1 MQLEAFTLE
10 ELELQQGEL
19 LPDREAMGLLNVANI
34 TGVNVALALNA
45 ASYQSDA
52 LAVAGQSISVWQG

>member
-1 MQLEAFTLE
+1 MEFTLE

-19 LPDREAMGLLNVANI
+19 LPDREAMALVNVANI

-45 ASYQSDA
+45 ASYESSA
-52 LAVAGQSISVWQG
+52 LAYAGQSISVWQG

>member
-19 LPDREAMGLLNVANI
+19 LPDREAMALLNVTNI
-34 TGVNVALALNA
+34 TGVNLALALNA
-45 ASYQSDA
+45 ASYQSS
-52 LAVAGQSISVWQG
+52 AVATAGQSISVWQG